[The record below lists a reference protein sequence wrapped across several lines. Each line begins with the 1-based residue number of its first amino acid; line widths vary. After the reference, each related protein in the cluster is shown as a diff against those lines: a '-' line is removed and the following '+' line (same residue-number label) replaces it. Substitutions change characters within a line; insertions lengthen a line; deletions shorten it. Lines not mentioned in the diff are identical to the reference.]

1 MKTGKER
8 KESRKGL
15 QTDQTAQ
22 PFHLM
27 SREARATAG
36 LEGGSLADEG

>member
-1 MKTGKER
+1 MKTAKEL

-15 QTDQTAQ
+15 QTAQ